1 MEKTKIDT
9 NEVVISG
16 IMTSLKYSFTYAE
29 KRFLKG
35 FIKSERISGTVD
47 KIPVVIS
54 ERILDKEIDYENKFV
69 EINGNVRLY
78 KEKTDRK
85 KLLYVFVSE
94 VFVPEYGT
102 WNCNEVRLT
111 GYICKQPYLRKT
123 PVTERDIADV
133 LISYSHRYGKTFYI
147 PCVFWGRNAKYV
159 SELPVGTKLEMKGRF
174 QSREYKKQISE
185 MGYEIKNA
193 YEISIKEMK
202 EAESSDTD

>member
-1 MEKTKIDT
+1 MGKTEIDT
-9 NEVVISG
+9 NEVVVAGIITNLEYDFTCSG
-16 IMTSLKYSFTYAE
+16 E
-29 KRFLKG
+29 RFQKG
-35 FIKSERISGTVD
+35 TIKVERISGTIDEV
-47 KIPVVIS
+47 PVVIS
-54 ERILDKEIDYENKFV
+54 ERILDKEIDYEDKFV

-78 KEKTDRK
+78 KEKTDQK

-159 SELPVGTKLEMKGRF
+159 ADLPVGTKLEMKGRF
-174 QSREYKKQISE
+174 QSREYKKRISE
-185 MGYEIKNA
+185 NEYEIRTT
-193 YEISIKEMK
+193 YEISVKEMK
-202 EAESSDTD
+202 ELEASDTD